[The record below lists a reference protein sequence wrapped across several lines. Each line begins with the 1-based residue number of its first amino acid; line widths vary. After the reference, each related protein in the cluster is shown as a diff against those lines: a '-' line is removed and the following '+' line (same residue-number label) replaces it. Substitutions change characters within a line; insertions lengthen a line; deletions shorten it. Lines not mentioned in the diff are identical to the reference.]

1 MDNNYQ
7 TENPFEPRQYD
18 FYDEIVT
25 RDAKRATSR
34 CMLGLFLLNV
44 IAYAIVFAVEFV
56 LLVLMGEE
64 RVMELYNSPY
74 FTVLLGSLPIYTF
87 GLGALYLMVR
97 RVPKKK
103 FYYTKM
109 RFVEFLALIPISM
122 VLMTLGSY
130 IGVYFNMV
138 FEAVKGSEITDTTSE
153 MLANTPIWMTILI
166 AGIIG
171 PIVEE
176 FIFRK
181 LLLDRLS
188 VYGNAFAIT
197 VTAIAFGL
205 FHGNFYQLFYAAI
218 LGIVLGYVAVK
229 SGSWLYSVLLHIIMN
244 FIGGILPTILEESI
258 NKTLELEELIY
269 GMAIEDVNI
278 YDYAEYLPHLF
289 VTYIYSAFT
298 SALLIGGMVLLVILT
313 IKKKR
318 WAKISEHGTVRIAR
332 GRVRSVV
339 FGNVGSILFLV
350 SSGIIML
357 LSIMI

>member
-7 TENPFEPRQYD
+7 AENPFEPRQYD
-18 FYDEIVT
+18 FYDEIIAK
-25 RDAKRATSR
+25 DAKRATSR
-34 CMLGLFLLNV
+34 CMLGLFLVNV
-44 IAYAIVFAVEFV
+44 IAYAVVFAVELV
-56 LLVLMGEE
+56 LLILMGQE
-64 RVMELYNSPY
+64 RVLSLYDNPY

-87 GLGALYLMVR
+87 GVGGLYLVIM

-122 VLMTLGSY
+122 VLMTLGNY
-130 IGVYFNMV
+130 IGVYFNMI
-138 FEAVKGSEITDTTSE
+138 FETVKGSEITDTTTE
-153 MLANTPIWMTILI
+153 MLTNTPIWLTIVI

-197 VTAIAFGL
+197 ITAIAFGL

-218 LGIVLGYVAVK
+218 LGFVLGYVAIK
-229 SGSWLYSVLLHIIMN
+229 SGNWLYSVLLHIIMN
-244 FIGGILPTILEESI
+244 FIGGILPTILEDSI

-269 GMAIEDVNI
+269 GMSIEEVNI
-278 YDYAEYLPHLF
+278 FDYAEYLPHLF

-332 GRVRSVV
+332 GRVRGVV
-339 FGNVGSILFLV
+339 FGNVGTILFLV
-350 SSGIIML
+350 SSAFIML
-357 LSIMI
+357 LSILI